1 MIKGIMDGL
10 LGEVYSYAY
19 DHIGYKKSKKAEKA
33 SKLHDILYRS
43 LNEEQKKLF
52 ESFREADLD
61 ERGEAEI
68 ERFTTGFRYGLLLA
82 VDSWENLTD

>member
-1 MIKGIMDGL
+1 MIKGIMNGL

-19 DHIGYKKSKKAEKA
+19 DQIGYKRSKKAEEA

-52 ESFREADLD
+52 ESFREADLE
-61 ERGEAEI
+61 ERGDEEI
-68 ERFTTGFRYGLLLA
+68 EKFTAGFRYGLLLGI
-82 VDSWENLTD
+82 DSCENLTD